1 MPSQVAVTKPMQP
14 VAPSPAGSLVALS
27 VGALVGGG
35 RYRVLEVEHQ
45 SKLLNRYLAQG
56 QQLTL
61 RCSQPNCSAENV
73 NGAQYCEKC
82 GLPLAG
88 AAAYISRY
96 RIKES
101 ASLDPVHTEYTLAKL
116 KLAHTNLI
124 PPREAFEEQ
133 TSDGTRYYVV
143 SDEPTW
149 QTAEQVNTPQELPL
163 VLSWGIGLAEAL
175 AYLHSQRIVL
185 QEPTGRQVAVV
196 GKTAQWTDLDMARV
210 IPLEGWQQS
219 GTQRIAQ
226 DVRQLAARL
235 YRLATGLAQYDPA
248 VKLIT
253 PKANLVFAQ
262 ALGEM
267 GYATA
272 DELAAA
278 LRDVETGVRHPGGVD
293 VHVARLSNVGQQRD
307 LDEDSI
313 LTLELGQVYRSV
325 SSPLGVYAVA
335 DGMGGH
341 EGGDVASR
349 LAIRTLARR
358 AVSDVLIPALTD
370 NAPSVDYEAWLKSAV
385 QEANQVV
392 YDRRKASGNDM
403 GSTLVMAV
411 ITGNTGYIAHV
422 GDSRVYLIGNGTITP
437 LTRDHSLVERL
448 VATGQIKPEE
458 AATHPQRNVI
468 YKCIGDK
475 PRLEPDISRQTF
487 APGEVLLLCCDGL
500 NTEVSDADI
509 ARIVTEAPSLPEA
522 CRRLV
527 QAANDAGGDDNISVV
542 LIGIQAVE

>member
-1 MPSQVAVTKPMQP
+1 
-14 VAPSPAGSLVALS
+14 
-27 VGALVGGG
+27 
-35 RYRVLEVEHQ
+35 VLEVEQQ

-56 QQLTL
+56 QQLTV
-61 RCSQPNCSAENV
+61 RCPQPNCGAENIR
-73 NGAQYCEKC
+73 GAQYCEKC
-82 GLPLAG
+82 GLPLTG
-88 AAAYISRY
+88 AATYAPRY
-96 RIKES
+96 RIKEA
-101 ASLDPVHTEYTLAKL
+101 ASLDPVRTEYTLVEL
-116 KLAHTNLI
+116 KLTHANLI
-124 PPREAFEEQ
+124 LPREAFEEQ
-133 TSDGTRYYVV
+133 TSEGTRYYVV
-143 SDEPTW
+143 SDEPAW

-163 VLSWGIGLAEAL
+163 VLSWGIGLAEGL
-175 AYLHSQRIVL
+175 AYLHSQHIVL
-185 QEPTGRQVAVV
+185 QESASRQIALI
-196 GKTAQWTDLDMARV
+196 GKTAQWTDLDTARE
-210 IPLEGWQQS
+210 IPLEEWQQN

-226 DVRQLAARL
+226 DVRQLAALL
-235 YRLATGLAQYDPA
+235 YRLTTGLAQYDPA
-248 VKLIT
+248 IKLMT
-253 PKANLVFAQ
+253 PKANMVFAQ

-272 DELAAA
+272 GELAAA
-278 LRDVETGVRHPGGVD
+278 LRDVEMGVRHPGGVD

-358 AVSDVLIPALTD
+358 AVSDVLIPALAD
-370 NAPSVDYEAWLKSAV
+370 NASPVDYEAWLKSAA

-403 GSTLVMAV
+403 GTTLVMAV
-411 ITGNTGYIAHV
+411 VTGNTGYIAHV
-422 GDSRVYLIGNGTITP
+422 GDSRAYLITKGTITQ

-448 VATGQIKPEE
+448 VATGQIKLEE
-458 AATHPQRNVI
+458 AAAHPQRNVI
-468 YKCIGDK
+468 YKCMGDK
-475 PRLEPDISRQTF
+475 PRLEPDISQQIF
-487 APGEVLLLCCDGL
+487 APGDVLLLCCDGL

-509 ARIVTEAPSLPEA
+509 AQIVTEAPSLPEA
-522 CRRLV
+522 SRRLI